1 VTSGKNERA
10 QSELQTA
17 EEHLT
22 DTYQQAR
29 TVIAD
34 FKQQSELETFGES
47 MYRTVNE
54 FAERLGLLVS
64 CEIEGDVSLPA
75 SSRKHLLAIIQ
86 EALTNSCQHGRARR
100 AAVRVKT
107 IGRDIEVE
115 RYDDGTGFDPEATPL
130 EGHYGH
136 TIMEERARIADG
148 QLCLD
153 SALGRGARVM
163 VRLPGV
169 VL

>member
-1 VTSGKNERA
+1 M
-10 QSELQTA
+10 
-17 EEHLT
+17 EHLT
-22 DTYQQAR
+22 DTCQQAR

-34 FKQQSELETFGES
+34 LKQQSELENFGES
-47 MYRTVNE
+47 VHRTVNE
-54 FAERLGLLVS
+54 FAERLGLLAS

-107 IGRDIEVE
+107 TGRDIEVE
-115 RYDDGTGFDPEATPL
+115 RYDDGTGFDPEATPQ
-130 EGHYGH
+130 EGHHGH

-148 QLCLD
+148 QLRLD
-153 SALGRGARVM
+153 SVLGRGTGVM